1 MGTSAATVT
10 GTRTGHGVV
19 LTTTNGGTTWSP
31 QPVAPGAAT
40 LMGVSCTAV
49 NSCVAAGSAVA
60 LEPQAGVVV
69 LTGSSGHPWKKAA
82 EVVAPQALTAVSCTS
97 TSQCVIVGESISE
110 RLVGG

>member
-1 MGTSAATVT
+1 MGTSEATVT
-10 GTRTGHGVV
+10 GTRAGHAVV
-19 LTTTNGGTTWSP
+19 LTTANGGMTWSP

-49 NSCVAAGSAVA
+49 NSCVAVGTAVA

-69 LTGSSGHPWKKAA
+69 LTGSSGHPWRRAA
-82 EVVAPQALTAVSCTS
+82 GVFAPQALTAVSCTS
-97 TSQCVIVGESISE
+97 TSRCVIVGESISQ